1 MSTLVI
7 VIVAIAVAAVVGAF
21 VWGVPVLRRQRLQRR
36 FGPEYDRALGQFG
49 SRREAERA
57 LAQRERA
64 FRDLDIR
71 ELPAESREMY
81 EEAWSAVQ
89 ATFVESPAEALA
101 EADALITRVMHD
113 RGYPTDARERR
124 MEILSVRHGRSLDR
138 YRQAREINRL
148 NEAGK
153 ASTEDLRQALLHHRM
168 LFTEL
173 LGRTPDAVAR
183 GKEVPS

>member
-1 MSTLVI
+1 MSTLLI
-7 VIVAIAVAAVVGAF
+7 VIVAVVVAVAGALAY
-21 VWGVPVLRRQRLQRR
+21 GVPVLRRQRLQRR

-57 LAQRERA
+57 LARRERA

-71 ELPAESREMY
+71 ELPAETREMY
-81 EEAWSAVQ
+81 EQAWDALQ
-89 ATFVESPAEALA
+89 TRFVESPAEALA

-138 YRQAREINRL
+138 YRQGREINRL

-173 LGRTPDAVAR
+173 LGRTPDVVAR
-183 GKEVPS
+183 GNEVPS

>member
-1 MSTLVI
+1 MSTLLI
-7 VIVAIAVAAVVGAF
+7 VIAIVVAVAAAGAF
-21 VWGVPVLRRQRLQRR
+21 LGWPLLRRQRLQTR

-49 SRREAERA
+49 SRREAERN
-57 LAQRERA
+57 LADRERR

-71 ELPAESREMY
+71 DLPAETRAEY
-81 EEAWSAVQ
+81 EAAWTALQ
-89 ATFVESPAEALA
+89 EKFVEAPADALA

-113 RGYPTDARERR
+113 RGYPTGEREKR
-124 MEILSVRHGRSLDR
+124 MEILSVKYGHSLDR
-138 YRQAREINRL
+138 YRQAQEIDRL

-153 ASTEDLRQALLHHRM
+153 ASTEDLRQALLHHRT

-183 GKEVPS
+183 GK